1 MPNDDYLQHVID
13 LLGRIDELGKIDAQ
27 AMFGGHGLYSRG
39 QFFAIV
45 FKGGLY
51 FKVDRFSEQ
60 RYIDADCE
68 PFRPSPSLVVKTY
81 YEVPADVLEN
91 RDKLSEW
98 AQLAVK
104 SADPKASLRH
114 SAVTRK
120 RMKDSGNFGGRK
132 PGKVKKKGGK
142 KTAAETKKQ
151 KRK

>member
-1 MPNDDYLQHVID
+1 MIHDDFLQHVLD
-13 LLGRIDELGKIDAQ
+13 QLGRISELGKLDAK

-60 RYIDADCE
+60 RYIDAGCE
-68 PFRPSPSLVVKTY
+68 PFRPSATLLVKTY
-81 YEVPADVLEN
+81 YSVPADVLDN
-91 RDKLSEW
+91 RGKLSEW

-104 SADPKASLRH
+104 STDPKASLRH

-120 RMKDSGNFGGRK
+120 RMKESGNFGGRK
-132 PGKVKKKGGK
+132 PGKTKKGGK
-142 KTAAETKKQ
+142 KKAALKKRTGG
-151 KRK
+151 RK